1 MLGPPG
7 PKCSPNRWA
16 DALDLGAHRRNHV
29 VGQVSYDRG
38 VRATTA
44 RAANQSWSVFI
55 RLFSDLGGVFMASAK
70 VGFTCVKVAFRP
82 LIVWLGRGYFNVCID
97 SVYSAV

>member
-1 MLGPPG
+1 MLCPPA
-7 PKCSPNRWA
+7 PNA
-16 DALDLGAHRRNHV
+16 ALAAGLTLLASAFIAG
-29 VGQVSYDRG
+29 
-38 VRATTA
+38 TTA

-55 RLFSDLGGVFMASAK
+55 RLFSNLCGVFMASEK